1 MAQEALHDSNLVAP
15 GAAQPAVPHEAAH
28 AAPAHAGGHDHAAI
42 GADNRKTGIWLFL
55 VSEVMFF
62 TVLIAANMLARWR
75 DPEPHEI
82 LNIPLTALNTFVLL
96 TSSFTVVRA
105 FSAIQ
110 KGNRT
115 SFLRNL
121 FLSMVLGTIFVSV
134 QAFEYHNLSLE
145 GLTLSSNL
153 FGSTFFALT
162 GFHGSHV
169 IIGII
174 WLTRT
179 FIKGFNGGFS
189 PTDTWGVELVGLYW
203 HFVDIVWILLFVIVY
218 LI

>member
-1 MAQEALHDSNLVAP
+1 MAQEALHDTNLVAP
-15 GAAQPAVPHEAAH
+15 VAGTIPHEAAH
-28 AAPAHAGGHDHAAI
+28 SAHASGVDHAAI
-42 GADNRKTGIWLFL
+42 GVDNRKTGIWLFL

-75 DPEPHEI
+75 NPEPHEI
-82 LNIPLTALNTFVLL
+82 LNIPLTAVNTFVLL

-105 FSAIQ
+105 FSALQ
-110 KGNRT
+110 KNNRT

-121 FLSMVLGTIFVSV
+121 FLSMILGITFVSI
-134 QAFEYHNLSLE
+134 QAIEYHNLSTE
-145 GLTLSSNL
+145 GLTLSANL

-162 GFHGSHV
+162 GFHGTHV

-189 PTDTWGVELVGLYW
+189 PTDTWGVELAGLYW